1 MQVVLVQN
9 MSNLGKLGDTVAV
22 KPGYARNYLL
32 PKGIARRATP
42 DNIREIQARRAELE
56 RIEHDKYQSAR
67 QRRDALEGR
76 RITIAAKVG
85 PENKLFGSVSA
96 GDIAQALTAS
106 GVKVEK
112 RELNMPEGP
121 LREVG
126 EFQIDVHVYSDMH
139 AAVTVVVEGER

>member
-9 MSNLGKLGDTVAV
+9 MNNLGKLGDTVNV

-42 DNIREIQARRAELE
+42 DNVREIQARRAELE
-56 RIEHDKYQSAR
+56 RIEHDKFEAAR
-67 QRRDALEGR
+67 HRRDELEGR
-76 RITIAAKVG
+76 RVTIPARVG

-96 GDIAQALTAS
+96 ADVAEALTAS

-112 RELNMPEGP
+112 RELNLPQGP

-126 EFQIDVHVYSDMH
+126 EFEIDVHIYSDMH
-139 AAVTVVVEGER
+139 AAVTVIVEAER